1 MGNPG
6 GVLIESSPEFLK
18 LVLGDKCPPNV
29 DEEIEFEGD
38 YWKKAFEAL
47 VEPMIHMTFYP
58 HLHFPDAV
66 RSFKPELPSKFSIV
80 AQVARTH
87 MVRVG
92 ERHVLQHGLQFA
104 YDPQGVPME
113 NDELVDWRYTRHV
126 KDNIHLRATHIK
138 LSQLIGHLETR
149 AREIQ
154 HIRARPKRAPPPQ

>member
-87 MVRVG
+87 
-92 ERHVLQHGLQFA
+92 
-104 YDPQGVPME
+104 VPVSS
-113 NDELVDWRYTRHV
+113 LRFFVATRSL
-126 KDNIHLRATHIK
+126 KA
-138 LSQLIGHLETR
+138 
-149 AREIQ
+149 A
-154 HIRARPKRAPPPQ
+154 